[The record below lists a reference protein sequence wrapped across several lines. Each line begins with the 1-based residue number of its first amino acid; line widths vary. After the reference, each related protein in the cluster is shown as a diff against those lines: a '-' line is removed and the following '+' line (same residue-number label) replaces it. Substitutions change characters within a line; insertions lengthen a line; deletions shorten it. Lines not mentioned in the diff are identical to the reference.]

1 MTPSEMN
8 EIELV
13 ELPAHQVFKELG
25 YETLEGTDINSE
37 RKSYNDVILI
47 PRLQQKIRELN
58 PDLPET
64 VYQTAVSKVK
74 SLRNHTVMENNQE
87 FQEMLLA
94 GVKVVHQ
101 GEKRK
106 EPYAV
111 KLIDFETATN
121 NDFAAVRQLAF
132 QKNETVKAIRTD
144 HILFVNGLPLVVLE
158 YKSPTEKLTDAYSQI
173 GKTDYQRKFP
183 KLFNYNAFNVISN
196 KTLAKYGTMSA
207 DYQWFGDWNDPT
219 NPDEI
224 TSNRLEIMQRLL
236 LNKETLLKLVQKY
249 VEFEKDNKG
258 RLIKKIAGQHQ
269 IQAVETAV
277 KKTIDVFSQ
286 KDEKRI
292 GVIWH
297 TTRSGKSLTMM
308 LYANIISKIEKFVL
322 VSSDK
327 AVRPTNVMGA
337 SKRLSEICIHLQYR
351 PYSSSNYR
359 R

>member
-1 MTPSEMN
+1 MSPVDRLEDDQ
-8 EIELV
+8 V
-13 ELPAHQVFKELG
+13 ETPAHEIFRDLG
-25 YETLEGTDINSE
+25 YEPLLGSELSSE
-37 RKSYNDVILI
+37 RDVSDAVL
-47 PRLQQKIRELN
+47 PSRLDRKIRELN
-58 PDLPET
+58 PDLPEI
-64 VYQTAVSKVK
+64 VYQTAISKVI
-74 SLRNHTVMENNQE
+74 SLRNTTVMENNQE

-94 GVKVVHQ
+94 GVKVIHQ

-106 EPYAV
+106 EAYAV

-121 NDFAAVRQLAF
+121 NDFAAVRQLVF
-132 QKNETVKAIRTD
+132 QKNETVRAIRTD

-219 NPDEI
+219 TPDEI
-224 TSNRLEIMQRLL
+224 TSNRLEIMLRLM
-236 LNKETLLKLVQKY
+236 LNKETLLKIVQNF
-249 VEFEKDNKG
+249 VEFEKDNQG

-292 GVIWH
+292 GVI
-297 TTRSGKSLTMM
+297 
-308 LYANIISKIEKFVL
+308 
-322 VSSDK
+322 
-327 AVRPTNVMGA
+327 
-337 SKRLSEICIHLQYR
+337 
-351 PYSSSNYR
+351 
-359 R
+359 